1 MPCHGAHTLLC
12 LIHNNDNRYDIL
24 ARLLFNKTRK
34 PTTLLEKLGARN
46 VIWTTKSIALAQRAV
61 GYSNMVL
68 YLAIAAAAA
77 VLNSFAVFV
86 ALSSFLHYGRYIR
99 TYYLQKARDF
109 DYEVFT
115 RDVMLYKTVAVAQ
128 LMLLWLAPLLLA
140 VAPTKVTDA
149 LLPPSVAQNAAAAV
163 TAAAATV
170 SPLVAVVAAV
180 GFGITMA
187 ATAQLGMLRTYFA
200 SELGLVEPKWISGF
214 PYDVIPHPM
223 IVGQLLAFGA
233 IQSEP
238 HVHGGAFWWLIP
250 THMTLY
256 LVHMAQEHLE
266 VFHHTT
272 L

>member
-1 MPCHGAHTLLC
+1 M
-12 LIHNNDNRYDIL
+12 
-24 ARLLFNKTRK
+24 
-34 PTTLLEKLGARN
+34 
-46 VIWTTKSIALAQRAV
+46 IWTTKSIALAQRAV
-61 GYSNMVL
+61 GYSNMVM

-77 VLNSFAVFV
+77 ALHSFAVFL

-99 TYYLQKARDF
+99 TFYLQKARDF

-128 LMLLWLAPLLLA
+128 LLLLWLAPLLLSLFP
-140 VAPTKVTDA
+140 VAFTDA
-149 LLPPSVAQNAAAAV
+149 LVPPSVAQAAGR
-163 TAAAATV
+163 ATV
-170 SPLVAVVAAV
+170 SPLVVVVAVV

-187 ATAQLGMLRTYFA
+187 ATAQLGMLRTYFG
-200 SELGLVEPKWISGF
+200 SELGLVEPKWIRGF
-214 PYDVIPHPM
+214 PYSVIPHPM

-238 HVHGGAFWWLIP
+238 HVHGGPFGWVIP

-266 VFHHTT
+266 VSQCTKQKGEDADKEEAVQEKARS
-272 L
+272 LARPVDQ